1 MPVRVKIC
9 GITNAKDA
17 EMAVEAGADALG
29 FIFVAGTARYID
41 PDAAREI
48 VNDLPPLVSPVGVF
62 ADHPVE
68 EIERVI
74 DRCGFRTVQLH
85 GSELPECC
93 RHLAVAVSVIKTF
106 RVRRGGPPPPFEA
119 YRVHAFLLDTF
130 VEGKLGGTG
139 QTFPLEVASS
149 AKAFG
154 RVIIAGGLDPE
165 NVAQVIHEVHPYAV
179 DVSSGVESKPGRKD
193 PQKLRDFIACV
204 RGAA

>member
-17 EMAVEAGADALG
+17 EIAVEAGADALG
-29 FIFVAGTARYID
+29 FIFVAGTPRYID
-41 PDAAREI
+41 PDAASAI
-48 VNDLPPLVSPVGVF
+48 VDDLPPFVSPVGVF
-62 ADHPVE
+62 ADHPVA

-85 GSELPECC
+85 GSEAPEYC
-93 RHLAVAVSVIKTF
+93 RRLTVSVIKTF
-106 RVRRGGPPPPFEA
+106 RVRPGGPPPPFEA

-139 QTFPLEVASS
+139 KTFPLEVASS

-154 RVIIAGGLDPE
+154 RVIIAGGLTPE
-165 NVAQVIHEVHPYAV
+165 NVVQVIREVHPYAV

-193 PQKLRDFIACV
+193 PQKLRDFIARA
-204 RGAA
+204 RGVA

>member
-29 FIFVAGTARYID
+29 FIFVAGTPRYID

-48 VNDLPPLVSPVGVF
+48 VNGLPPLVSPVGVF
-62 ADHPVE
+62 ADHPVA

-85 GSELPECC
+85 GSEAPEYC
-93 RHLAVAVSVIKTF
+93 RRLAVSVIKTF
-106 RVRRGGPPPPFEA
+106 RVRSGGPPPAFEA

-130 VEGKLGGTG
+130 VEGTLGGTG

-154 RVIIAGGLDPE
+154 RVIIAGGLTPG
-165 NVAQVIHEVHPYAV
+165 NVAQVIREAHPYAV
-179 DVSSGVESKPGRKD
+179 DVSSGVESEPGRKD
-193 PQKLRDFIACV
+193 PQKLRDFIARV
-204 RGAA
+204 REAA

>member
-29 FIFVAGTARYID
+29 FIFVAGTPRYID

-48 VNDLPPLVSPVGVF
+48 VSDLPPLVSPVGVF

-68 EIERVI
+68 EVERVI

-85 GSELPECC
+85 GSELPEYC
-93 RHLAVAVSVIKTF
+93 RRLAVSVIKTF
-106 RVRRGGPPPPFEA
+106 RVRRGGPLPPFEA

-130 VEGKLGGTG
+130 VEGKPGGTG

-154 RVIIAGGLDPE
+154 RVIIAGGLNPE
-165 NVAQVIHEVHPYAV
+165 NVAQVIREVHPYAV

-193 PQKLRDFIACV
+193 PQKLRDFVACV

>member
-1 MPVRVKIC
+1 MPIRVKIC

-29 FIFVAGTARYID
+29 FIFVAGTPRYID

-48 VNDLPPLVSPVGVF
+48 VKDLPPLVSPVGVF
-62 ADHPVE
+62 ADHPIE

-85 GSELPECC
+85 GSEAPEYC
-93 RHLAVAVSVIKTF
+93 RRLAVSVIKTF
-106 RVRRGGPPPPFEA
+106 RVRSGGPPPPFEA

-139 QTFPLEVASS
+139 KTFPLEVVSS
-149 AKAFG
+149 AKGFG
-154 RVIIAGGLDPE
+154 RVIIAGGLNPK
-165 NVAQVIHEVHPYAV
+165 NVAQVIREVHPYAV

>member
-17 EMAVEAGADALG
+17 EIAVEAGADALG
-29 FIFVAGTARYID
+29 FIFVAGTPRYID
-41 PDAAREI
+41 PDAARAI
-48 VNDLPPLVSPVGVF
+48 VDDLPPLVSPVGVF
-62 ADHPVE
+62 ADHPVA

-74 DRCGFRTVQLH
+74 NRCGFRTVQLH
-85 GSELPECC
+85 GSEAPEYC
-93 RHLAVAVSVIKTF
+93 RQLTVSVIKTF
-106 RVRRGGPPPPFEA
+106 RVRPGGPPPPFEA

-139 QTFPLEVASS
+139 KTFPLEVASS

-154 RVIIAGGLDPE
+154 RVIIAGGLTPE
-165 NVAQVIHEVHPYAV
+165 NVVQVIREVHPYAV

-193 PQKLRDFIACV
+193 PQKLRDFIARA

>member
-1 MPVRVKIC
+1 IC

-29 FIFVAGTARYID
+29 FIFVAGTPRYID

-48 VNDLPPLVSPVGVF
+48 VNGLPPLVSPVGVF
-62 ADHPVE
+62 ADHPVA

-85 GSELPECC
+85 GSEAPEYC
-93 RHLAVAVSVIKTF
+93 RRLAVSVIKTF

-130 VEGKLGGTG
+130 VEGTLGGTG
-139 QTFPLEVASS
+139 QTFPLEVACS

-154 RVIIAGGLDPE
+154 RVIIAGGLTPE
-165 NVAQVIHEVHPYAV
+165 NVAQLIREVHPYAV

>member
-17 EMAVEAGADALG
+17 EMAAEAGADALG
-29 FIFVAGTARYID
+29 FIFVAGTPRYID
-41 PDAAREI
+41 PDRATEI
-48 VNDLPPLVSPVGVF
+48 VHGLPPLVTPVAVF
-62 ADHPVE
+62 ADHPVDDVQ
-68 EIERVI
+68 RVI

-85 GSELPECC
+85 GSEAPEYC
-93 RHLAVAVSVIKTF
+93 RRLAVSVIKTF
-106 RVRRGGPPPPFEA
+106 RVRPGEPPPPFEA

-139 QTFPLEVASS
+139 RTFPLEVASS

-154 RVIIAGGLDPE
+154 RVIIAGGLTPE
-165 NVAQVIHEVHPYAV
+165 NVAQVIREVHPYAV

-193 PQKLRDFIACV
+193 PRKVRDFVARV
-204 RGAA
+204 RAAA

>member
-17 EMAVEAGADALG
+17 EIAVEAGADALG
-29 FIFVAGTARYID
+29 FIFVAGTPRWID
-41 PDAAREI
+41 PDAARAI
-48 VNDLPPLVSPVGVF
+48 VDDLPPFVSPVGVF
-62 ADHPVE
+62 ADHPVA

-85 GSELPECC
+85 GSEAPEYC
-93 RHLAVAVSVIKTF
+93 RQLTVSVIKTF
-106 RVRRGGPPPPFEA
+106 RVRPGGPPPPFEA

-139 QTFPLEVASS
+139 KTFPLEVASS

-154 RVIIAGGLDPE
+154 RVIIAGGLTPE
-165 NVAQVIHEVHPYAV
+165 NVLQVIREVHPYAV

-193 PQKLRDFIACV
+193 PQKLRDFIARA
-204 RGAA
+204 RGAV

>member
-1 MPVRVKIC
+1 MPIRVKIC

-17 EMAVEAGADALG
+17 EIAVEAGADALG
-29 FIFVAGTARYID
+29 FIFVAGTPRYID
-41 PDAAREI
+41 PNAARAI
-48 VNDLPPLVSPVGVF
+48 VDDLPPFVSPVGVF
-62 ADHPVE
+62 ADHPVA

-85 GSELPECC
+85 GSEAPEYC
-93 RHLAVAVSVIKTF
+93 RQLTVSVIKTF
-106 RVRRGGPPPPFEA
+106 RVRPGGPPPPFEA

-139 QTFPLEVASS
+139 KTFPLEVASS

-154 RVIIAGGLDPE
+154 RVIIAGGLTPE
-165 NVAQVIHEVHPYAV
+165 NVLQVIREVHPYAV

-193 PQKLRDFIACV
+193 PQKLRDFIARA
-204 RGAA
+204 RGAV

>member
-29 FIFVAGTARYID
+29 FIFVAGTPRYID
-41 PDAAREI
+41 LDAAREI
-48 VNDLPPLVSPVGVF
+48 VNDLPPFVSPVGVF

-68 EIERVI
+68 EVERVM

-85 GSELPECC
+85 GSEAPEYC
-93 RHLAVAVSVIKTF
+93 RHLAVSVIKTF
-106 RVRRGGPPPPFEA
+106 RVKSGGPPPPFEA

-130 VEGKLGGTG
+130 VEGRLGGTG

-154 RVIIAGGLDPE
+154 RVIIAGGLNPD
-165 NVAQVIHEVHPYAV
+165 NVAQVIREVHPYAV

-193 PQKLRDFIACV
+193 PQKLRDFIASV
-204 RGAA
+204 RGTA